1 MNDYN
6 FFEPFYKKIKIP
18 YKFLCFFFT
27 FIIILLIFLY
37 FNNTIHKLEER
48 ISNQLKQI
56 NQLDELNVLNT
67 HKELER
73 KVNEF
78 SNQLT
83 DIESFIK
90 TNDETYWINK
100 NIIDEI
106 ISYIPDGLTFKEM
119 NLHEKTISISAEA
132 TNKYLIA
139 EYEHYL
145 RISDN
150 FANIYVDSINE
161 SINGQRRVFSFNMTM
176 TFVGGGDI
184 DSE

>member
-18 YKFLCFFFT
+18 YKFLCFFFIFTLVLLT
-27 FIIILLIFLY
+27 FFY
-37 FNNTIHKLEER
+37 YNNSINKLEER
-48 ISNQLKQI
+48 ISIQLMQI
-56 NQLDELNVLNT
+56 KKLDELNILKT

-100 NIIDEI
+100 DIIDEI

-119 NLHEKTISISAEA
+119 NLNDKTISISAEA
-132 TNKYLIA
+132 TNKFLIA
-139 EYEHYL
+139 KYEHYL

-150 FANIYVDSINE
+150 FANVYIDGINE
-161 SINGQRRVFSFNMTM
+161 IIYGQGRVFSFNMTM

-184 DSE
+184 DSK